1 MCVPWES
8 NPQPFA
14 LLTQCS
20 TTEPHRNIVK
30 WRRGACTYL
39 GLQPS
44 KALITTDTLGFEC
57 TVKYR
62 TGQCNIVP
70 DTLSRSFPEPSSLD
84 ILTRLRP
91 KDSSSVFATS
101 PVEWSDIAK
110 AQQEDAAIQGLVAE
124 AQSTA
129 APNPSRIHCVMKNV
143 FLFRGISRGQLV
155 ISTALRALWT
165 MLTTT
170 NISAGQT
177 NNSTSL
183 HFLNSY
189 TAFMNFLSFSFVSL
203 F

>member
-30 WRRGACTYL
+30 WRRGGIWSDHRSACTYL

-44 KALITTDTLGFEC
+44 KALITTDTLGFEF

-84 ILTRLRP
+84 ILTWQRP
-91 KDSSSVFATS
+91 KDSSTVFATS

-110 AQQEDAAIQGLVAE
+110 AQQEDAAIQGLIAE

-129 APNPSRIHCVMKNV
+129 APNPNRIHCVMKNV
-143 FLFRGISRGQLV
+143 FLFRDISRGQEGAKLQLV

-183 HFLNSY
+183 YF
-189 TAFMNFLSFSFVSL
+189 FK
-203 F
+203 